1 MGIECQGERSFQNLE
16 ECHEIQGEF
25 TTKTIYPIHSPYY
38 IQKISLKSKQKLE
51 TEEIKVPFDSNN
63 LSDTFQNSKT
73 NSNCNNFSMEIKE
86 NKNKCKES
94 IIYKDNKIN
103 IDERN
108 KNSTI
113 KNIDEYCNEENYY
126 KNNNYTIEKKDNIFL
141 KNDDYNKNIIENNNI
156 EINYINEF
164 NNLQNEEEQLL
175 NTQKINKNKD
185 NLLEQENDTINDL
198 LLKEQ
203 NRNEFN
209 FDNNDLI
216 DGQNSCEINNLDK
229 EDNLNVEELI
239 DKEINFIEKEKEKD
253 NNKTKSIL
261 VEQKQENYLSELIS
275 GQKNKFEKE
284 ENKDSKYNKIN
295 LNNMRNNMNK
305 IIKDDKKNSSIN
317 ANENINKINQ
327 IKENMDNNIINNI
340 NKCVNGD
347 NEFINNFQ
355 DQNNNNNK
363 SNNNEIIDEQIE
375 NLIKNSLDN
384 NANNHNYI
392 RNGNKEIEIFE
403 NKYCNKNRINNY
415 IENNKNNEEEKN
427 INAIG
432 GKYENKNIIIDNE
445 IKIGDENINN
455 QLKNNNNNNNNN
467 KFIKRKEMKFNKNI
481 DIQKKRF
488 RSPDTKYNN
497 KFLIKKIENK
507 RDKNLNRS
515 LNNKNENIKLGNK
528 QVSKKYCFKTK
539 KKLNTNNK
547 VNSSYLNNT
556 SKIKTNNV
564 DEDKNKK
571 YVNNTL
577 NEKNEINKIKNKP
590 KYIFNRKGMKKVET
604 NDVPQ
609 NKAKD
614 KDKNNENNINNKN
627 RKSFMNSSINKIN
640 NSINNNFNNKTFNFT
655 KNKNNKIINNRK
667 NSNICNVSKNNNNKN
682 IISKNMNMTTG
693 QNESKLT
700 KNKSNKSKRPLN
712 LKQRKLKKN
721 NSYQNLISNPQT
733 DSTAISKYNRNL
745 EIIKS
750 NPFLTKNIYNRKIK
764 NQIPLY
770 RRPSPDDRF
779 KSRNS
784 KSKGQSPRGR
794 KNLQKKSPRSIS
806 GHKNYNFREE
816 LWNNFYKDSSVSSS
830 KNKNNKCISI
840 NKHFPHSRS
849 ENNLAVNSILSSQ
862 NSESNNNIT
871 SFYGKNNSI
880 LNNSNQGYNPLYN
893 KSMNCVDTLINNI
906 YKKNIVSDEKNDKLN
921 NCKRIKNYSLS
932 FKPRKKSYSDVVD
945 FIRVMIPF
953 EGSQIYPNLI
963 NNSSNNVFTL
973 SYNNLN
979 KFNDNSILYDG
990 NLYKVVNTN
999 NGKTKLVLRYF
1010 QITKK
1015 CFKYYKNIYSQLIYN
1030 ENPLVQFDLRQIED
1044 IDTININ
1051 LINNLV
1057 EQKIEFCFSINLI
1070 NNTDFFVFATKDK
1083 LFGEC
1088 VFNVLK
1094 LIKKY
1099 YKDEKYLYE

>member
-25 TTKTIYPIHSPYY
+25 TTKTIYPIHSPCY
-38 IQKISLKSKQKLE
+38 IHKISLKSKQKLE
-51 TEEIKVPFDSNN
+51 TEEIKVQFDSNN
-63 LSDTFQNSKT
+63 LSDTFQNSKN
-73 NSNCNNFSMEIKE
+73 NSNCNNFSLEIKE

-94 IIYKDNKIN
+94 IIYKDYKIN

-126 KNNNYTIEKKDNIFL
+126 KNNNYTIERKDNIFL
-141 KNDDYNKNIIENNNI
+141 KNDDYNKDINENNNI

-164 NNLQNEEEQLL
+164 NNLPNEEKQLL
-175 NTQKINKNKD
+175 NNQKINKKKD

-198 LLKEQ
+198 VLKEQ
-203 NRNEFN
+203 NRNESD
-209 FDNNDLI
+209 FDNNNLI
-216 DGQNSCEINNLDK
+216 DEQNSSEINNLDK

-239 DKEINFIEKEKEKD
+239 DKEINCIEKEKD

-284 ENKDSKYNKIN
+284 ENKDSKYSKIN
-295 LNNMRNNMNK
+295 LNNIRNNIK
-305 IIKDDKKNSSIN
+305 KSIKDDKKNSSIN
-317 ANENINKINQ
+317 SNENNNKINQ
-327 IKENMDNNIINNI
+327 INDNRDNNIINEISKCI
-340 NKCVNGD
+340 NSD
-347 NEFINNFQ
+347 NKFNNDFQ
-355 DQNNNNNK
+355 NQNNNNN
-363 SNNNEIIDEQIE
+363 NNEINNEITDELIE
-375 NLIKNSLDN
+375 NLIKNSLDKNSN
-384 NANNHNYI
+384 NKNYT
-392 RNGNKEIEIFE
+392 RNGNNQIEILE

-415 IENNKNNEEEKN
+415 FENNKSNEEEKN
-427 INAIG
+427 INDIED
-432 GKYENKNIIIDNE
+432 KYENKNIIVDKE
-445 IKIGDENINN
+445 KKISDENINN
-455 QLKNNNNNNNNN
+455 QLKKNKNNNN
-467 KFIKRKEMKFNKNI
+467 KFFKRKEMKFNKNI

-488 RSPDTKYNN
+488 RSPDTKCNN
-497 KFLIKKIENK
+497 IFLMKKIENK

-515 LNNKNENIKLGNK
+515 LNNKNENIKLGSK
-528 QVSKKYCFKTK
+528 QAPKKYCFKTK
-539 KKLNTNNK
+539 KKLNANNK

-556 SKIKTNNV
+556 SKINNV

-590 KYIFNRKGMKKVET
+590 KYIFNRKGMKKIEN
-604 NDVPQ
+604 NDIPQ
-609 NKAKD
+609 NTIKD

-627 RKSFMNSSINKIN
+627 RKSLLNSSINKIN
-640 NSINNNFNNKTFNFT
+640 NSINNNNFNNKTFNYT
-655 KNKNNKIINNRK
+655 KNKNNKVINNRK
-667 NSNICNVSKNNNNKN
+667 SSNICNVSKNNKNKN
-682 IISKNMNMTTG
+682 SMNKNMNMTTG
-693 QNESKLT
+693 QNQSKLN
-700 KNKSNKSKRPLN
+700 KNKSNKNKKPLN
-712 LKQRKLKKN
+712 LKQSKLKKN
-721 NSYQNLISNPQT
+721 NSYQNLISYPRT
-733 DSTAISKYNRNL
+733 DSVAISKYNRNL

-750 NPFLTKNIYNRKIK
+750 NPFLNKNIYNRKIK

-784 KSKGQSPRGR
+784 KSKGLSPGGR

-816 LWNNFYKDSSVSSS
+816 LWNNFYKDSSVSSF
-830 KNKNNKCISI
+830 KNKSNNCISI

-871 SFYGKNNSI
+871 SIYGKNNSI
-880 LNNSNQGYNPLYN
+880 LNNSNLGYTHLYN
-893 KSMNCVDTLINNI
+893 KSMNCVDTLINNN
-906 YKKNIVSDEKNDKLN
+906 YQKNIVSDERDDNLN

-932 FKPRKKSYSDVVD
+932 FKPRKKNYSDVVD
-945 FIRVMIPF
+945 FIRVTIPF

-979 KFNDNSILYDG
+979 KLNDNSILYDG

-999 NGKTKLVLRYF
+999 NGQTKLVLRYF
-1010 QITKK
+1010 QITKN
-1015 CFKYYKNIYSQLIYN
+1015 CFRYYKNIYSQLIYN
-1030 ENPLVQFDLRQIED
+1030 ENPLVQFDLRQVED
-1044 IDTININ
+1044 IDTINVN

-1099 YKDEKYLYE
+1099 YEDEKYLYE

>member
-1 MGIECQGERSFQNLE
+1 MGTECQGERSFQNLE

-25 TTKTIYPIHSPYY
+25 TTKTIYPLHSPCY
-38 IQKISLKSKQKLE
+38 IHKISLKSKQKLE
-51 TEEIKVPFDSNN
+51 TEEIKVQFDSNN

-73 NSNCNNFSMEIKE
+73 NSNCNNFSLEIKE

-126 KNNNYTIEKKDNIFL
+126 KNNNYTIERKDNIFL
-141 KNDDYNKNIIENNNI
+141 KNDDYNKDINENNNI

-164 NNLQNEEEQLL
+164 NKLPNEEEQLL
-175 NTQKINKNKD
+175 NTQKINKKKD

-198 LLKEQ
+198 VLKEQ
-203 NRNEFN
+203 NRNESD

-216 DGQNSCEINNLDK
+216 DEQHSSELNNLDK

-239 DKEINFIEKEKEKD
+239 DKEINCIEKEKEKD

-261 VEQKQENYLSELIS
+261 VEQKHENYLSELIS
-275 GQKNKFEKE
+275 DQKNKFEKE
-284 ENKDSKYNKIN
+284 ENKDSKYNKIK
-295 LNNMRNNMNK
+295 LNNIRNNINK
-305 IIKDDKKNSSIN
+305 SIKDDKKNSSIN
-317 ANENINKINQ
+317 SNENVNKINQ
-327 IKENMDNNIINNI
+327 INENGDSNIINDI
-340 NKCVNGD
+340 SKCINGD
-347 NEFINNFQ
+347 NAFINDFQ
-355 DQNNNNNK
+355 NQNNNNNN
-363 SNNNEIIDEQIE
+363 NNNEITDEQIE
-375 NLIKNSLDN
+375 NLIKNSLDKN
-384 NANNHNYI
+384 SNNHNYI
-392 RNGNKEIEIFE
+392 RNGNNQIEILE

-415 IENNKNNEEEKN
+415 FENNKSNEEEKN
-427 INAIG
+427 INDIRD
-432 GKYENKNIIIDNE
+432 KYENKNIIVTNE
-445 IKIGDENINN
+445 KKISDENINN
-455 QLKNNNNNNNNN
+455 QLNKNNNNN
-467 KFIKRKEMKFNKNI
+467 KFFKRKEMNKNI

-488 RSPDTKYNN
+488 RSPDTKCNN
-497 KFLIKKIENK
+497 IFLKKKIENK

-515 LNNKNENIKLGNK
+515 LNNKNENIKLGSK
-528 QVSKKYCFKTK
+528 QVPKKYCFKTK
-539 KKLNTNNK
+539 KKLNANNK

-577 NEKNEINKIKNKP
+577 NEKNEINKNKNKP
-590 KYIFNRKGMKKVET
+590 KYIFNRKGMKKVEA
-604 NDVPQ
+604 NDIPQ
-609 NKAKD
+609 ITTKD
-614 KDKNNENNINNKN
+614 KDKSNENNINNKN
-627 RKSFMNSSINKIN
+627 RKSLMNSSINKIN
-640 NSINNNFNNKTFNFT
+640 NSINNNNFNNKTFNYT

-667 NSNICNVSKNNNNKN
+667 SSNICNISKNNKNKN
-682 IISKNMNMTTG
+682 SMSKNMNMTTG
-693 QNESKLT
+693 QNQSKLN
-700 KNKSNKSKRPLN
+700 KNKSNKNKKPLN
-712 LKQRKLKKN
+712 LKQSKLKKN
-721 NSYQNLISNPQT
+721 NSYQNLISYPQT
-733 DSTAISKYNRNL
+733 DSAAISKYNRNL

-750 NPFLTKNIYNRKIK
+750 NPFLNKNIYNRKIK

-784 KSKGQSPRGR
+784 KSKGLSPGGR
-794 KNLQKKSPRSIS
+794 KNLQKKSPRSMS

-816 LWNNFYKDSSVSSS
+816 LWNNFYKDSSVSSF
-830 KNKNNKCISI
+830 KNKSNKCISI
-840 NKHFPHSRS
+840 NRHFPHSRS

-871 SFYGKNNSI
+871 SIYGKNNSI
-880 LNNSNQGYNPLYN
+880 LNNSNLGYNHLYN

-906 YKKNIVSDEKNDKLN
+906 YKKNIVSDEKDDKLN

-932 FKPRKKSYSDVVD
+932 FKPRKKSNSDVVD

-963 NNSSNNVFTL
+963 NNSSNNVFAL

-999 NGKTKLVLRYF
+999 NGQTKLVLRYF

-1015 CFKYYKNIYSQLIYN
+1015 CFRYYKNIYSQLIYN

-1044 IDTININ
+1044 IDTINVN

-1099 YKDEKYLYE
+1099 YEDEKYLYE

>member
-1 MGIECQGERSFQNLE
+1 
-16 ECHEIQGEF
+16 
-25 TTKTIYPIHSPYY
+25 
-38 IQKISLKSKQKLE
+38 
-51 TEEIKVPFDSNN
+51 
-63 LSDTFQNSKT
+63 
-73 NSNCNNFSMEIKE
+73 
-86 NKNKCKES
+86 
-94 IIYKDNKIN
+94 
-103 IDERN
+103 
-108 KNSTI
+108 
-113 KNIDEYCNEENYY
+113 
-126 KNNNYTIEKKDNIFL
+126 
-141 KNDDYNKNIIENNNI
+141 
-156 EINYINEF
+156 
-164 NNLQNEEEQLL
+164 
-175 NTQKINKNKD
+175 
-185 NLLEQENDTINDL
+185 
-198 LLKEQ
+198 
-203 NRNEFN
+203 
-209 FDNNDLI
+209 
-216 DGQNSCEINNLDK
+216 
-229 EDNLNVEELI
+229 
-239 DKEINFIEKEKEKD
+239 
-253 NNKTKSIL
+253 
-261 VEQKQENYLSELIS
+261 
-275 GQKNKFEKE
+275 
-284 ENKDSKYNKIN
+284 
-295 LNNMRNNMNK
+295 MNK
-305 IIKDDKKNSSIN
+305 SIKDDKKISNRN
-317 ANENINKINQ
+317 VNDNINKINQ
-327 IKENMDNNIINNI
+327 IEDNSDKYIINNA
-340 NKCVNGD
+340 NKCINDD
-347 NEFINNFQ
+347 NAFINNFQ
-355 DQNNNNNK
+355 VQNNNNKN
-363 SNNNEIIDEQIE
+363 STNYEITDEQIE
-375 NLIKNSLDN
+375 SLIKNSLDN

-403 NKYCNKNRINNY
+403 NKYCNKNRINNC
-415 IENNKNNEEEKN
+415 IENNKSNEEEKN
-427 INAIG
+427 IDDIG
-432 GKYENKNIIIDNE
+432 DKSENKNIIINNE
-445 IKIGDENINN
+445 IKINDENINN
-455 QLKNNNNNNNNN
+455 KFKNNNRNKN
-467 KFIKRKEMKFNKNI
+467 KFTKRKEIKFDKNI

-497 KFLIKKIENK
+497 KFLTKKIENK
-507 RDKNLNRS
+507 RDNNLSRS
-515 LNNKNENIKLGNK
+515 LNNKNENIKLDNK
-528 QVSKKYCFKTK
+528 QASKKYCFKTRK
-539 KKLNTNNK
+539 KINANNK
-547 VNSSYLNNT
+547 TNSSYLNNT

-590 KYIFNRKGMKKVET
+590 KYIFNRKGMKKIET
-604 NDVPQ
+604 KDETQ

-614 KDKNNENNINNKN
+614 KDKSKENNINNKN
-627 RKSFMNSSINKIN
+627 RKSLINSSINN
-640 NSINNNFNNKTFNFT
+640 NNNNFNNKTFNFT

-667 NSNICNVSKNNNNKN
+667 SSNICNVSKNNNNKN

-871 SFYGKNNSI
+871 SIYGKNNSI
-880 LNNSNQGYNPLYN
+880 LNNSNQGYNLLYN
-893 KSMNCVDTLINNI
+893 KSMNYEDTLIDNI
-906 YKKNIVSDEKNDKLN
+906 NKKNIVSNEKDDKIN

-932 FKPRKKSYSDVVD
+932 FKPKKKTQRDVVD

-999 NGKTKLVLRYF
+999 NGQTKLVLRYF
-1010 QITKK
+1010 QITKNS
-1015 CFKYYKNIYSQLIYN
+1015 FRYYKNIYSQLIYN

-1099 YKDEKYLYE
+1099 YEDEKYLYE

>member
-25 TTKTIYPIHSPYY
+25 TTKTIYPIHSPCY
-38 IQKISLKSKQKLE
+38 IHKISLKSKQKLE
-51 TEEIKVPFDSNN
+51 TEEIKVQFDSNN
-63 LSDTFQNSKT
+63 LSDTFQNSKN
-73 NSNCNNFSMEIKE
+73 NSNCNNFSLEIKE

-94 IIYKDNKIN
+94 IIYKDYKIN

-126 KNNNYTIEKKDNIFL
+126 KNNNYTIERKDNIFL
-141 KNDDYNKNIIENNNI
+141 KNDDYNKDINENNNI

-164 NNLQNEEEQLL
+164 NNLPNEEKQLL
-175 NTQKINKNKD
+175 NNQKINKKKD
-185 NLLEQENDTINDL
+185 NLLVQENDTINDL
-198 LLKEQ
+198 VLKEQ
-203 NRNEFN
+203 NRNESD
-209 FDNNDLI
+209 FDNNKLI
-216 DGQNSCEINNLDK
+216 DEQNSSEINNLDK
-229 EDNLNVEELI
+229 ENNLNVEELI
-239 DKEINFIEKEKEKD
+239 DKEINCIEKEKD

-284 ENKDSKYNKIN
+284 ENKDSKYSKIN
-295 LNNMRNNMNK
+295 LNNIRNNINK
-305 IIKDDKKNSSIN
+305 SIKDDKKNSSIN
-317 ANENINKINQ
+317 SNENNNKINQ
-327 IKENMDNNIINNI
+327 INDNRDNNIINEISKCI
-340 NKCVNGD
+340 NSD
-347 NEFINNFQ
+347 NKFNNDFQ
-355 DQNNNNNK
+355 NQNNNNN
-363 SNNNEIIDEQIE
+363 NNEINNEITDELIE
-375 NLIKNSLDN
+375 NLIKNSLDKNSN
-384 NANNHNYI
+384 NKNYT
-392 RNGNKEIEIFE
+392 RNGNNQIEILE

-415 IENNKNNEEEKN
+415 FENNKSNEEEKN
-427 INAIG
+427 INDIED
-432 GKYENKNIIIDNE
+432 KYENKNIIVDKE
-445 IKIGDENINN
+445 KKISDENINN
-455 QLKNNNNNNNNN
+455 QLKKNKNNNN
-467 KFIKRKEMKFNKNI
+467 KFFKRKEMKFNKNI

-488 RSPDTKYNN
+488 RSPDTKCNN
-497 KFLIKKIENK
+497 IFLTKKIENK

-528 QVSKKYCFKTK
+528 QAPKKYCFKTK
-539 KKLNTNNK
+539 KKLNANNK

-556 SKIKTNNV
+556 SKINNV

-590 KYIFNRKGMKKVET
+590 KYIFNRKGMKKVEN
-604 NDVPQ
+604 NDIPQ
-609 NKAKD
+609 NTTKD
-614 KDKNNENNINNKN
+614 KDKNNENNFNNKN
-627 RKSFMNSSINKIN
+627 RKSLLNSSINKIN
-640 NSINNNFNNKTFNFT
+640 NSINNNNFNNKTFNYT
-655 KNKNNKIINNRK
+655 KNKNNKVINNRK
-667 NSNICNVSKNNNNKN
+667 SSNICNISKNNKNKN
-682 IISKNMNMTTG
+682 SMNKNMNMTTG
-693 QNESKLT
+693 QNQSKLN
-700 KNKSNKSKRPLN
+700 KNKSNKNKKPLN
-712 LKQRKLKKN
+712 LKQSKLKKN
-721 NSYQNLISNPQT
+721 NSYQNLISYPRT
-733 DSTAISKYNRNL
+733 DSAAISKYNRNL

-750 NPFLTKNIYNRKIK
+750 NPFLNKNIYNRKIK

-784 KSKGQSPRGR
+784 KSKGLSPGGR

-816 LWNNFYKDSSVSSS
+816 LWNNFYKDSSVSSF
-830 KNKNNKCISI
+830 KNKSNNCISI

-871 SFYGKNNSI
+871 SIYGKNNSI
-880 LNNSNQGYNPLYN
+880 LNNSNLGYTHLYN
-893 KSMNCVDTLINNI
+893 KSMNCVDTLINNN
-906 YKKNIVSDEKNDKLN
+906 YQKNIVSDERDDNLN

-932 FKPRKKSYSDVVD
+932 FKPRKKNYSDVVD

-979 KFNDNSILYDG
+979 KLNDNSILYDG

-999 NGKTKLVLRYF
+999 NGQTKLVLRYF
-1010 QITKK
+1010 QITKN
-1015 CFKYYKNIYSQLIYN
+1015 CFRYYKNIYSQLIYN
-1030 ENPLVQFDLRQIED
+1030 ENPLVQFDLRQVED
-1044 IDTININ
+1044 IDTINVN

-1099 YKDEKYLYE
+1099 YEDEKYLYE